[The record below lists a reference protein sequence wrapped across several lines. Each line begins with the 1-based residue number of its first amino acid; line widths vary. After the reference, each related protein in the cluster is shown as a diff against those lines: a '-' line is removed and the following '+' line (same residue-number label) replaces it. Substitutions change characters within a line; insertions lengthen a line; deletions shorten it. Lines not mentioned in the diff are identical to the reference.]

1 MNSKDKVLMYNE
13 AGETEARRPRW
24 LSKFRGRGADTQAES
39 PVGSARTATNST
51 NGSAPQVELTDTP
64 TTDAPS
70 SESESTP
77 GGFDSDVGLLRREA
91 LDNARIDA
99 EVGLP
104 AVGSTQPSDSE
115 VELTEKCLGL
125 FAVRRAAAR
134 GDIEERWADEEK
146 EVAEKLG
153 RARLL
158 VDRMQRLTREVKRL
172 KARTSLRRQEVVR
185 ELQRSENDEGRGLST
200 RAYLAAV
207 SFLALVEYF
216 ANGPIFAS
224 LLPRD
229 PLTERQIRILSEISQ
244 GWMAGLQRVFA
255 QLVLRPDAALLALGV
270 VVFLCVLGHFFGRAL
285 RDLVTHREQ
294 RLRRDTVTGRSP
306 LEHAVPLVLT
316 GIGLVLVI
324 GVLFEA
330 RVTLGEVGEQ
340 RYVDDMS
347 IVEELRRD
355 AGWMRVDGDLVGANE
370 RADRADDMEGA
381 ATELKEYS
389 LSMSLLSF
397 PILLLNLTLV
407 LCSIC
412 AAYYHRQVTRWE
424 YFDDTKFE
432 DERRQFVDAAEAAS
446 EEVTGLLSDATK
458 HLRDLRGMLAANG
471 HRQLAGVAQRLG
483 GVIELYRSENLRVR
497 GLDPEQI
504 PALSGTVALEVDV
517 AGADASELGL
527 HTPEE
532 YQADLS
538 AMRDRLY
545 IARSEFNAEA
555 I

>member
-1 MNSKDKVLMYNE
+1 MNPKNKVVMSSE
-13 AGETEARRPRW
+13 AKGKKSRW
-24 LSKFRGRGADTQAES
+24 LGKFRPGKPEFQL
-39 PVGSARTATNST
+39 
-51 NGSAPQVELTDTP
+51 NGSPAVEGTPAAVPLAAPA
-64 TTDAPS
+64 DAGPI
-70 SESESTP
+70 
-77 GGFDSDVGLLRREA
+77 GFDAEVGALRRQA
-91 LDNARIDA
+91 LDHARIDA
-99 EVGLP
+99 ELSLP
-104 AVGSTQPSDSE
+104 PVGSVLPSDSE
-115 VELTEKCLGL
+115 VELSEKCMDV
-125 FAVRRAAAR
+125 FARQRATAG
-134 GDIEERWADEEK
+134 GDIENRWADEEK

-153 RARLL
+153 RARMLI
-158 VDRMQRLTREVKRL
+158 DRMQRLTREVKRL

-185 ELQRSENDEGRGLST
+185 ELQRSENEDGRGVST
-200 RAYLAAV
+200 RAYLLAV

-285 RDLVTHREQ
+285 RDIVTHREQ

-316 GIGLVLVI
+316 GIGLTLVI

-330 RVTLGEVGEQ
+330 RITLGEVGEQ
-340 RYVDDMS
+340 RYTEDMEV
-347 IVEELRRD
+347 VEELRRD
-355 AGWMRVDGDLVGANE
+355 AGWLRVDGDLVGANE
-370 RADRADDMEGA
+370 KADRADDMDAA
-381 ATELKEYS
+381 ATELKEYA
-389 LSMSLLSF
+389 LSMSRLSF

-412 AAYYHRQVTRWE
+412 AAYYHRNVTRWE
-424 YFDDTKFE
+424 YFNDTKFE
-432 DERRQFVDAAEAAS
+432 DERAGFVDASEAAS
-446 EEVTGLLSDATK
+446 EEITGLLTESTR
-458 HLRDLRGMLAANG
+458 HLRDLRAMLAASG
-471 HRQLAGVAQRLG
+471 ERQLAGVAQRLC
-483 GVIELYRSENLRVR
+483 GVIELYRTENLRVR
-497 GLDPEQI
+497 GLS
-504 PALSGTVALEVDV
+504 PADVPVLAGAVVLEVDMGQTPT
-517 AGADASELGL
+517 AELGL
-527 HTPEE
+527 NTPDQ
-532 YQADLS
+532 YQAELN